1 MESKQNKMNGL
12 PNLIAS
18 GLLIT
23 IAGAQMIV
31 MGMANNDRADG
42 LIIPMSLLLTISGVL
57 SIIFARANSKFKI
70 PSAFQIVQGIGLIVY
85 AIAIFVLSENKHL
98 FLLITGYFIM
108 LYGFVEA
115 TLPFAVLNSS
125 QKIPFGP
132 LVFRIV
138 AGTITAIG
146 ALVLILNTSKD
157 TSIGIQIAGILTML
171 IGISNLLFA
180 NKMKKV
186 DIERFLEPEEE

>member
-1 MESKQNKMNGL
+1 
-12 PNLIAS
+12 
-18 GLLIT
+18 
-23 IAGAQMIV
+23 
-31 MGMANNDRADG
+31 
-42 LIIPMSLLLTISGVL
+42 
-57 SIIFARANSKFKI
+57 
-70 PSAFQIVQGIGLIVY
+70 
-85 AIAIFVLSENKHL
+85 
-98 FLLITGYFIM
+98 M